1 MDVDAPQPP
10 PLRTRQV
17 TRDLACPT
25 TYFRLRMCVR
35 SARSPLTRCSADTF
49 VARSLRCRRR
59 GPRRP
64 SAALFRA
71 ALDEALL
78 ALHGAVGGAVALRV
92 LVFEAGSGCG
102 VVSLDS
108 RDAHKLWPAA
118 ALLTQLRG
126 EQCTLQARAARGGLR
141 CAPRN

>member
-1 MDVDAPQPP
+1 ML
-10 PLRTRQV
+10 PLR
-17 TRDLACPT
+17 
-25 TYFRLRMCVR
+25 R
-35 SARSPLTRCSADTF
+35 S
-49 VARSLRCRRR
+49 

-92 LVFEAGSGCG
+92 LRFEGGNG
-102 VVSLDS
+102 EGIVSVDA

-126 EQCTLQARAARGGLR
+126 EQCTLQARA
-141 CAPRN
+141 PKS

>member
-1 MDVDAPQPP
+1 LP
-10 PLRTRQV
+10 
-17 TRDLACPT
+17 
-25 TYFRLRMCVR
+25 RL
-35 SARSPLTRCSADTF
+35 
-49 VARSLRCRRR
+49 

-92 LVFEAGSGCG
+92 LRFEGSSGEG
-102 VVSLDS
+102 VVALDA

-126 EQCTLQARAARGGLR
+126 EQCTLQVRAQKKKRR
-141 CAPRN
+141 CAMRR